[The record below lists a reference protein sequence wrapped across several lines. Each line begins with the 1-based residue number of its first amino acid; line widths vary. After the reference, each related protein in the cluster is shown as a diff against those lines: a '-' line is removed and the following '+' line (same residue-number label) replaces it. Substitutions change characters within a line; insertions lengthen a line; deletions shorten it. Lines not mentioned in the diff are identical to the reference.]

1 MAFYLVSFI
10 QLKKTMI
17 TMKRIYLIA
26 LVLALGVACVDK
38 DKEKVSELE
47 GQLDET
53 VTMLQARD
61 SAMTEYLSFI
71 TEIEKNL
78 NEIRERESLISL
90 EEGELQ
96 GDNQEQRDQLL
107 RDLQTINALMAEN
120 KERIAT
126 LSSNLKSS
134 TYQINKLKELV
145 SELQKNIE
153 TKSEEVEKLNQQMA
167 FLTEENQ
174 ILKVQVDSLF
184 AENETKGQTIED
196 QSEKI
201 KELDDKFHTAY
212 YASGSLEDLTA
223 KSIIEKEGGF
233 LGIGSVRQL
242 NDNLNFSALDSID
255 IRNTYSIPVH
265 SKKVELV
272 TEHPTDSYE
281 MIIDEENKQVD
292 KLVILDPEKFWASTK
307 CLVMITK

>member
-1 MAFYLVSFI
+1 M
-10 QLKKTMI
+10 KK
-17 TMKRIYLIA
+17 IYLIA
-26 LVLALGVACVDK
+26 IVLTLGVACVDK
-38 DKEKVSELE
+38 DKEKVTQLE
-47 GQLDET
+47 GQLDQT
-53 VTMLQARD
+53 VAMLEERD

-90 EEGELQ
+90 EDGELQ

-126 LSSNLKSS
+126 LSSSLKSS
-134 TYQINKLKELV
+134 NYQLKQLKDLV

-153 TKSEEVEKLNQQMA
+153 IKTEDVEKLNQQMA
-167 FLTEENQ
+167 YLHEENQ

-212 YASGSLEDLTA
+212 YASGSLEDLKA
-223 KSIIEKEGGF
+223 KSIIEKDGGF
-233 LGIGSVRQL
+233 LGIGSVNQL
-242 NDNLNFSALDSID
+242 TDNLNFSQLDSID
-255 IRNTYSIPVH
+255 IRNTYSIPIH

-281 MIIDEENKQVD
+281 MIINEENKEVD

>member
-1 MAFYLVSFI
+1 MRKI
-10 QLKKTMI
+10 N
-17 TMKRIYLIA
+17 LIA
-26 LVLALGVACVDK
+26 FVLMLAVACVDK

-53 VTMLQARD
+53 VTMLEERD

-90 EEGELQ
+90 EDGELQ

-107 RDLQTINALMAEN
+107 RDLQTINALMSEN

-134 TYQINKLKELV
+134 KYQIKQLKDLV
-145 SELQKNIE
+145 SELQKNME
-153 TKSEEVEKLNQQMA
+153 VKSEEVEKLNQQMA
-167 FLTEENQ
+167 FLGEENQ

-184 AENETKGQTIED
+184 AENESKGETIEE

-201 KELDDKFHTAY
+201 RELDDKFHTAY
-212 YASGSLEDLTA
+212 YASGSLEDLRA

-233 LGIGSVRQL
+233 LGIGSVKQL
-242 NDNLNFSALDSID
+242 NNDLNLSKLDSID

-272 TEHPTDSYE
+272 TEHPSDSYE
-281 MIIDEENKQVD
+281 MIIDKENNQVD

>member
-1 MAFYLVSFI
+1 
-10 QLKKTMI
+10 
-17 TMKRIYLIA
+17 MKRIYLIA
-26 LVLALGVACVDK
+26 IILTLAAACVDK
-38 DKEKVSELE
+38 DKEKVSQLE

-53 VTMLQARD
+53 VAMLDERD
-61 SAMTEYLSFI
+61 SVMNEYLSFV

-90 EEGELQ
+90 EDGELQ
-96 GDNQEQRDQLL
+96 GDNQEQRAQLL
-107 RDLQTINALMAEN
+107 KDLQTINALMAEN

-126 LSSNLKSS
+126 LSSSVKSS
-134 TYQINKLKELV
+134 KYQINKLKELV
-145 SELQKNIE
+145 AELQKNIE
-153 TKSEEVEKLNQQMA
+153 VKSEEVEKLNQQMA

-184 AENETKGQTIED
+184 AENETKGQTIEE

-212 YASGSLEDLTA
+212 YASGSIEDLKA

-233 LGIGSVRQL
+233 LGIGSVKQL
-242 NDNLNFSALDSID
+242 NQNINLNELDSID

-272 TEHPTDSYE
+272 TEHPSDSYE
-281 MIIDEENKQVD
+281 MIIDEDNKQVD

>member
-1 MAFYLVSFI
+1 
-10 QLKKTMI
+10 
-17 TMKRIYLIA
+17 MKRIYLIA
-26 LVLALGVACVDK
+26 IVLTLAAACVDK
-38 DKEKVSELE
+38 DKEKVSQLE

-53 VTMLQARD
+53 VAMLDERD
-61 SAMTEYLSFI
+61 SVMNEYLSFV

-90 EEGELQ
+90 EDGELQ
-96 GDNQEQRDQLL
+96 GDNQEQRAQLL
-107 RDLQTINALMAEN
+107 KDLQTINALMAEN

-126 LSSNLKSS
+126 LSSSVKSS
-134 TYQINKLKELV
+134 KYQINKLKELV
-145 SELQKNIE
+145 AELQKNIE
-153 TKSEEVEKLNQQMA
+153 VKSEEVEKLNQQMA

-184 AENETKGQTIED
+184 AENETKGQTIEE

-212 YASGSLEDLTA
+212 YASGSIEDLKA

-233 LGIGSVRQL
+233 LGIGSVKQL
-242 NDNLNFSALDSID
+242 NQNINLNELDSID

-272 TEHPTDSYE
+272 TEHPSDSYE
-281 MIIDEENKQVD
+281 MIIDEDNKQVD